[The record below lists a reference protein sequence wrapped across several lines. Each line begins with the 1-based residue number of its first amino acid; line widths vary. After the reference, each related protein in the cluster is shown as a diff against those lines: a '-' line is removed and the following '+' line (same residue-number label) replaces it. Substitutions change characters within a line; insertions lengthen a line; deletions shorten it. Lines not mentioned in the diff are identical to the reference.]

1 MNAQSP
7 LLLLLS
13 LSLPLCVLLTWAATR
28 WFYQRSVRRLTDRIT
43 KIQVDREALTEQ
55 VKRARQQLG
64 QVQLDMATWRK
75 AVATARQSQT
85 QTGAKPAEPQAAP
98 SSAAAPAAT
107 PEPASSIKSRLD
119 IPSGLVFEMSTTQ
132 AHGFADTQ
140 PFEEARA

>member
-1 MNAQSP
+1 MNGQIQ

-13 LSLPLCVLLTWAATR
+13 LPLCALVTWAATR
-28 WFYQRSVRRLTDRIT
+28 WSYRRSIRRLTDRIT

-75 AVATARQSQT
+75 AVATARQAQS
-85 QTGAKPAEPQAAP
+85 GVKLAEPQP
-98 SSAAAPAAT
+98 AAAPAAT
-107 PEPASSIKSRLD
+107 AEPASSIKSRLD

>member
-13 LSLPLCVLLTWAATR
+13 LPLCALLTWAATR
-28 WFYQRSVRRLTDRIT
+28 WFHRRSIRRLTDRIT

-75 AVATARQSQT
+75 AVATARQT
-85 QTGAKPAEPQAAP
+85 QSSAKPAEPQPAP
-98 SSAAAPAAT
+98 APAASA
-107 PEPASSIKSRLD
+107 EPTSSIKSRLD
-119 IPSGLVFEMSTTQ
+119 IPSGLVFEMSSTQ
-132 AHGFADTQ
+132 EHGFADTQ
-140 PFEEARA
+140 PFEEARI

>member
-7 LLLLLS
+7 LLLLLA
-13 LSLPLCVLLTWAATR
+13 LPLCALLTWTAAR
-28 WFYQRSVRRLTDRIT
+28 WFYRRSIRRLTDRIA

-75 AVATARQSQT
+75 AVATARQNQS
-85 QTGAKPAEPQAAP
+85 GAKPAEPQPAASP
-98 SSAAAPAAT
+98 AAAA
-107 PEPASSIKSRLD
+107 EPASSIKSRLD
-119 IPSGLVFEMSTTQ
+119 IPSGLVFEMSSTQ

>member
-1 MNAQSP
+1 MNGQIP

-13 LSLPLCVLLTWAATR
+13 LPLCTLATWAATR
-28 WFYQRSVRRLTDRIT
+28 WFYRRSIRRLTDRIT

-75 AVATARQSQT
+75 AVATARQAQS
-85 QTGAKPAEPQAAP
+85 GAKPAEPQAATAP
-98 SSAAAPAAT
+98 AVAAATAA
-107 PEPASSIKSRLD
+107 EPASSIKSRLD

-140 PFEEARA
+140 PFEEAHAYR

>member
-7 LLLLLS
+7 LLLLL
-13 LSLPLCVLLTWAATR
+13 LLPLPLCALLTWASAR
-28 WFYQRSVRRLTDRIT
+28 WFYRRSIRRLTDRIT

-75 AVATARQSQT
+75 AVATARHAQSD
-85 QTGAKPAEPQAAP
+85 AKPAEPQL
-98 SSAAAPAAT
+98 AAAAAAAAV
-107 PEPASSIKSRLD
+107 EPASSIKSRLD
-119 IPSGLVFEMSTTQ
+119 IPSGLVFEMSTTH